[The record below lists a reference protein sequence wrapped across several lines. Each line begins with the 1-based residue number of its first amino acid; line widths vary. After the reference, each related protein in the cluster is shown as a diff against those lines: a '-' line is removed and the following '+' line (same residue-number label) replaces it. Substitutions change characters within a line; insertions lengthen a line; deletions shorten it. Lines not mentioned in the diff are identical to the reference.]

1 MAAATATILAG
12 AALAIAATGTGYS
25 IYEGERNAI
34 IQDRSQ
40 RQALAASRATAR
52 AADEAYNRANQK
64 RPNANAI
71 LASAQ
76 QAAKGG
82 MGGTLLTGPQGV
94 NPGEMSLGKST
105 LLGG

>member
-1 MAAATATILAG
+1 MGIGTILAS
-12 AALAIAATGTGYS
+12 AALALAAAGTGYS
-25 IYEGERNAI
+25 MYQGERTADM
-34 IQDRSQ
+34 QKDAQLLS
-40 RQALAASRATAR
+40 AAEARKTAKS
-52 AADEAYNRANQK
+52 ADEATNRANQK

-71 LASAQ
+71 LSAAQ